1 MKHMTKYFIIILLA
15 FPLLLKAQQT
25 EEMQYRRSSIYSLLI
40 NHTNQKFSKEIADV
54 FKKMPVPDKYNDHDL
69 SVKVVST
76 DRKIKEDEL
85 GREFLETN
93 NVASRLVARWF
104 NRNILTGECNTA
116 LIKERGLYN
125 ASELDKELAER
136 SARGKAMLEDAG
148 EELIGNTFVLVNDIR
163 YVDKE
168 KTSKGFG
175 AFMRIAGSLASAY
188 TGQDLYN
195 DIGNLAGTMTETL
208 KGFRVKIDTHL
219 YQLVWDEATAMD
231 FYTNYYS
238 DSEKDSLKRN
248 AFEKNRNKFH
258 LKYIGNQQN
267 NSNITSFMGVNLD
280 VPEQMIRK
288 ACQRALDENVV
299 LLQRKFEAFKIK
311 TPLISTTPLKAAIG
325 LKEGITPESVF
336 EVLEAVMD
344 ENEHITYKRAGII
357 KPVPNLIWDNRYMAS
372 EEGAYG
378 ADLQYTTFKKVRGK
392 DFYPGMLIREIK

>member
-15 FPLLLKAQQT
+15 FPLFLKAQQT

-344 ENEHITYKRAGII
+344 ENEHITYKRHMVLTFNTRHL
-357 KPVPNLIWDNRYMAS
+357 KKC
-372 EEGAYG
+372 EERIFI
-378 ADLQYTTFKKVRGK
+378 LVC
-392 DFYPGMLIREIK
+392 

>member
-15 FPLLLKAQQT
+15 FPLFLKAQQT

-248 AFEKNRNKFH
+248 AFEKKQ
-258 LKYIGNQQN
+258 KQ
-267 NSNITSFMGVNLD
+267 
-280 VPEQMIRK
+280 
-288 ACQRALDENVV
+288 
-299 LLQRKFEAFKIK
+299 
-311 TPLISTTPLKAAIG
+311 ISSQIYRQST
-325 LKEGITPESVF
+325 E
-336 EVLEAVMD
+336 
-344 ENEHITYKRAGII
+344 
-357 KPVPNLIWDNRYMAS
+357 
-372 EEGAYG
+372 
-378 ADLQYTTFKKVRGK
+378 
-392 DFYPGMLIREIK
+392 

>member
-1 MKHMTKYFIIILLA
+1 MKHLAKYFIIALIA
-15 FPLLLKAQQT
+15 FPLSAKAQQT

-40 NHTNQKFSKEIADV
+40 NHTDQKFSKEIADV

-76 DRKIKEDEL
+76 DRKVREDEL

-104 NRNILTGECNTA
+104 NRNILTGECDTE

-125 ASELDKELAER
+125 ASEFDKELAGR

-163 YVDKE
+163 YVDKA
-168 KTSKGFG
+168 KTSRGFG
-175 AFMRIAGSLASAY
+175 AFMRIAGSLAAAY
-188 TGQDLYN
+188 TGQDIYD

-208 KGFRVKIDTHL
+208 KGFKVKIDTHL

-231 FYTNYYS
+231 FYANYYS
-238 DSEKDSLKRN
+238 DNGGDSLKRD
-248 AFEKNRNKFH
+248 AFEKNRGKFS
-258 LKYIGNQQN
+258 LKYIGSQQN
-267 NSNITSFMGVNLD
+267 NGNVTSFMGVNLD
-280 VPEQMIRK
+280 MPEQMIRK

-311 TPLISTTPLKAAIG
+311 TPLTSTTPLRAAIG
-325 LKEGITPESVF
+325 LKEGITAESVF

-344 ENEHITYKRAGII
+344 ENDRVTYKRVGII
-357 KPVPNLIWDNRYMAS
+357 KPVPNLIWDNRYMAT

-378 ADLQYTTFKKVRGK
+378 ADFQYTTFKKVRGR